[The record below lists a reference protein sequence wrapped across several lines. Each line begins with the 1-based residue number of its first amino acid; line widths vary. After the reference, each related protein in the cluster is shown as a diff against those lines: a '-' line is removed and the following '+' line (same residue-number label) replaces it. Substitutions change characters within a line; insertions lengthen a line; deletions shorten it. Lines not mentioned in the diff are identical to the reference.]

1 MSAFLDEERRTVPVV
16 GFRLSV
22 YRSHAMQFSDFSNA
36 AFFNNPYPLYD
47 EMRAAGPLVK
57 LSAGL
62 YVTGRYSVVHDLL
75 FDRRFGKGIE
85 ASVKARYGNAAV
97 DEPIFRMARH
107 MLAGLNPP
115 THTRLRALVMKSFTA
130 RQLERFRLASHEISH
145 RLADALIASDQP
157 DIIRDFAFPLPAQII
172 CTIMNVPLEDAPMLK
187 RLSDDAS
194 SVLDVNVMNAE
205 QLRKANESVLE
216 LQRYFTALFEARRRN
231 PGDDLISQMVAAEEE
246 GEVMTNEELVANVL
260 LLFVAGH
267 ETTTNIIGNS
277 LVSLHRHPEQLILA
291 RSNPAI
297 LPNVIME
304 CMRHETSVQ
313 STMRVALEDAEVAG
327 VQVARGDVVF
337 VWLGAAHRDPEK
349 FAEPDRLKIDRSFK
363 DVKILSF
370 GGGLHFCLGARLAT
384 MEIEAALG
392 TLFSR
397 LPDMRITNLD
407 DLRWHKRSQLRGV
420 ESLQIA
426 RS

>member
-1 MSAFLDEERRTVPVV
+1 
-16 GFRLSV
+16 
-22 YRSHAMQFSDFSNA
+22 MQYSDFSNA
-36 AFFNNPYPLYD
+36 AFFTNPYPLYD

-57 LSAGL
+57 LSPGL
-62 YVTGRYSVVHDLL
+62 YVSGRYTVVHDLL

-85 ASVKARYGNAAV
+85 ATVKARYGERMM
-97 DEPIFRMARH
+97 DQPLFRMARH

-115 THTRLRALVMKSFTA
+115 THTRLRALLMKAFTA
-130 RQLERFRLASHEISH
+130 RQLERFRQVSHDISR
-145 RLADALIASDQP
+145 RLADALIASDEP
-157 DIIRDFAFPLPAQII
+157 DVIRDFAFPLPMQII
-172 CTIMNVPLEDAPMLK
+172 CTIMNIPLEDAPILK
-187 RLSDDAS
+187 RETDNAS
-194 SVLDVNVMNAE
+194 SVLDVNIMSPE
-205 QLRKANESVLE
+205 QLQKANDSVLE
-216 LQRYFTALFEARRRN
+216 LHRYFTVLFEARRRN
-231 PGDDLISQMVAAEEE
+231 PGDDLISHMVAAEEN
-246 GEVMTNEELVANVL
+246 GEVLTNEELFANVL

-277 LVSLHRHPEQLILA
+277 LIALHRHPEQLMLA
-291 RSNPAI
+291 TSNPAM

-304 CMRHETSVQ
+304 CMRYETSVQ
-313 STMRVALEDAEVAG
+313 STMRVALEDAEVEG
-327 VQVARGDVVF
+327 VQIARGDVVF
-337 VWLGAAHRDPEK
+337 VWLGSAHRDPEM
-349 FAEPDRLKIDRSFK
+349 FVEPDRLKIDRSFK

-370 GGGLHFCLGARLAT
+370 GGGLHFCLGARLAS

-407 DLRWHKRSQLRGV
+407 DLHWHKRSQVRGV

>member
-1 MSAFLDEERRTVPVV
+1 
-16 GFRLSV
+16 
-22 YRSHAMQFSDFSNA
+22 MQFSDFSSP

-57 LSAGL
+57 LSPGL
-62 YVTGRYSVVHDLL
+62 YVTGRYSVVQDLL
-75 FDRRFGKGIE
+75 SDRRFGKGIE
-85 ASVKARYGNAAV
+85 ASVKARYGESAI
-97 DEPIFRMARH
+97 DQPIFRMATH

-115 THTRLRALVMKSFTA
+115 THTRLRALQMKAFTA
-130 RQLERFRLASHEISH
+130 RQIERFRVASQDISRH
-145 RLADALIASDQP
+145 LADALIANDQP
-157 DIIRDFAFPLPAQII
+157 DVIRDFAFPLPAQII

-187 RLSDDAS
+187 RLSDDVS
-194 SVLDVNVMNAE
+194 RVLDVNIMSPE
-205 QLRKANESVLE
+205 QLQKGNDSVLE
-216 LQRYFTALFEARRRN
+216 LQRYFTALFELRRRS
-231 PGDDLISQMVAAEEE
+231 PGDDLISQMVAAEEN
-246 GEVMTNEELVANVL
+246 GDVMTNEELVANVL

-291 RSNPAI
+291 RSNPAM
-297 LPNVIME
+297 LPNVITE

-313 STMRVALEDAEVAG
+313 STMRVALEDAEVEG
-327 VQVARGDVVF
+327 VQMTRGDVVF

-349 FAEPDRLKIDRSFK
+349 FVEPNRLKVDRSFK

-370 GGGLHFCLGARLAT
+370 GGGLHFCLGARLAS

-407 DLRWHKRSQLRGV
+407 DLHWHKRSQLRGV

>member
-1 MSAFLDEERRTVPVV
+1 
-16 GFRLSV
+16 
-22 YRSHAMQFSDFSNA
+22 MQYSDFSND
-36 AFFNNPYPLYD
+36 AFFTNPYPLYD

-85 ASVKARYGNAAV
+85 AVVKARYGEGVV
-97 DEPIFRMARH
+97 DQPLFQMARH

-115 THTRLRALVMKSFTA
+115 THTRLRALLMKSFTA
-130 RQLERFRLASHEISH
+130 RQIERFRVVSQDISH
-145 RLADALIASDQP
+145 RLADALIASDEP
-157 DIIRDFAFPLPAQII
+157 DVIRDFAFPLPMQII
-172 CTIMNVPLEDAPMLK
+172 CTIMNISLDDAPMIKALT
-187 RLSDDAS
+187 DNAS
-194 SVLDVNVMNAE
+194 SVLDVNIMSPE
-205 QLRKANESVLE
+205 QLQKANDSVLE
-216 LQRYFTALFEARRRN
+216 LHRYFTALFEARRRN
-231 PGDDLISQMVAAEEE
+231 PGDDLISQMVAAEED
-246 GEVMTNEELVANVL
+246 GEVMTNEELFANVL

-291 RSNPAI
+291 TSNPAM
-297 LPNVIME
+297 LPNIIME
-304 CMRHETSVQ
+304 CMRYETSVQ
-313 STMRVALEDAEVAG
+313 STMRVALEDLEFAG
-327 VQVARGDVVF
+327 FQLARGDVVF

-349 FAEPDRLKIDRSFK
+349 FAEPGKLKIDRSFK

-370 GGGLHFCLGARLAT
+370 GGGLHFCLGARLAS

-407 DLRWHKRSQLRGV
+407 DLHWHKRSQVRGV
-420 ESLQIA
+420 EALKIA
-426 RS
+426 CS